1 MKWQWVPVA
10 EELQKHHHE
19 SLPGGSSSSSAV
31 LRAGVGKGMAV
42 GSSNS

>member
-1 MKWQWVPVA
+1 MKWQGVPVA